1 MNLPRAKNEVNINT
15 IITVVG
21 FLLTIAGGGAV
32 WGTTQAT
39 LGAAVSKQVEQDA
52 RIKSNAEQL
61 ARIPNLEYRVTVQ
74 EQNNTSLA
82 AAVEQ
87 LRQAMADQ
95 GADIKVIREILTRID
110 QQSRGQ

>member
-1 MNLPRAKNEVNINT
+1 MNLPKAKNEVNINT
-15 IITVVG
+15 IITIVG
-21 FLLTIAGGGAV
+21 FLLTIAGGGAM
-32 WGTTQAT
+32 WGSTQAT
-39 LGAAVSKQVEQDA
+39 VGTLVSQQVEQDA
-52 RIKSNAEQL
+52 SIRSNREQV

-87 LRQAMADQ
+87 LRRAMADQ